1 MYNLLQIE
9 LKINGSSENIVIDSN
24 EASFYKLHL
33 LDISVIIQNNYN
45 FPLLTLLVVWRT
57 VEVRNLQLNRPNA
70 KTPKIASRLIFFCL
84 N

>member
-9 LKINGSSENIVIDSN
+9 LKINGSRENIVIDSN

-33 LDISVIIQNNYN
+33 LDISIIVKNNYN

-57 VEVRNLQLNRPNA
+57 VEVRNLQLNRPMQ
-70 KTPKIASRLIFFCL
+70 KLRKLL
-84 N
+84 LD

>member
-33 LDISVIIQNNYN
+33 LDISIIIQNNYN
-45 FPLLTLLVVWRT
+45 FPLLVVWRT

-70 KTPKIASRLIFFCL
+70 KIRKLL
-84 N
+84 LD

>member
-33 LDISVIIQNNYN
+33 LDISIIIQNNYN
-45 FPLLTLLVVWRT
+45 FPLLVVWRT